1 MVHFPGFA
9 RARLWIQRAVPAFQ
23 TGGFPHS
30 EILGSMPV
38 SGSPRLIAGNHVLH
52 RLLAPRH
59 PPYALSSLTIK
70 PAQHTLPAGE
80 ARDQQAMVLTQ
91 LTLSIYGRRRTIQLS
106 KINFEVSKIVVPDS
120 APQPADGWSRITS
133 VSNSSS
139 TFDLDALRALLQSS
153 QPASTLKA
161 SREVQFVLL

>member
-1 MVHFPGFA
+1 
-9 RARLWIQRAVPAFQ
+9 
-23 TGGFPHS
+23 
-30 EILGSMPV
+30 
-38 SGSPRLIAGNHVLH
+38 
-52 RLLAPRH
+52 
-59 PPYALSSLTIK
+59 
-70 PAQHTLPAGE
+70 
-80 ARDQQAMVLTQ
+80 MVLTQ

-106 KINFEVSKIVVPDS
+106 KINFEASKTVVPDS